1 MKPKNFKF
9 RNLFFCCFFLLIS
22 MLSFGQNKKS
32 DEMILTDDG
41 VILNLKGTF
50 KISWDRSDPN
60 VPCSSPGYGQML
72 FYPNNKAIVNGKA
85 IILLLRDFDF
95 YNWDKNKDYDKEFD
109 EEEKAKVEIL
119 KKTFPEEFEKMEK
132 IKKGKMQSPV
142 KVIIKKVTPY
152 TECDFTTVYAQVT
165 DIKKIDGAKSKIT
178 KLKVKKKSDES
189 DDFDEPYLDELPYVK
204 LYEVSTKDGY
214 ANIREK
220 PSTNSKIVTRLENK
234 KILKYIMADGDW
246 YYVYINEHSTN
257 PDEDY
262 KVTEFW
268 GFVHKSQLKWKKA
281 YYEMNDDEKALL
293 EIK

>member
-41 VILNLKGTF
+41 LILNLKGTF

-85 IILLLRDFDF
+85 IILRLRDFDF

-132 IKKGKMQSPV
+132 IKKGEMQSPV

-178 KLKVKKKSDES
+178 KLEVKKKLDES
-189 DDFDEPYLDELPYVK
+189 DDFDEPHLDEAGYLQEYRVK
-204 LYEVSTKDGY
+204 SKDRY
-214 ANIREK
+214 ANLREK
-220 PSTNSKIVTRLENK
+220 PTTDSKILLKLDNETVV
-234 KILKYIMADGDW
+234 KYITKYGDW
-246 YYVYINEHSTN
+246 YYIYYAAYPS
-257 PDEDY
+257 DY
-262 KVTEFW
+262 TKDSEVKEYR
-268 GFVHKSQLKWKKA
+268 GFIHKSQL
-281 YYEMNDDEKALL
+281 EKRFD
-293 EIK
+293 

>member
-1 MKPKNFKF
+1 MKLKNFKF
-9 RNLFFCCFFLLIS
+9 RNIFFCYFFLLIS
-22 MLSFGQNKKS
+22 IFSFGQSKKS

-132 IKKGKMQSPV
+132 IKKGEMQSPV

-165 DIKKIDGAKSKIT
+165 DLKKIDGAKTKIT
-178 KLKVKKKSDES
+178 KLEVKKKLDES
-189 DDFDEPYLDELPYVK
+189 DDFDEPHLDEVGYLQEYRVK
-204 LYEVSTKDGY
+204 SKDRY
-214 ANIREK
+214 ANLREK
-220 PSTNSKIVTRLENK
+220 PTTDSKILLKLDNETVV
-234 KILKYIMADGDW
+234 KYITKYDDW
-246 YYVYINEHSTN
+246 YYIYYAAYPS
-257 PDEDY
+257 DY
-262 KVTEFW
+262 TKDSEVKEYR
-268 GFVHKSQLKWKKA
+268 GFIHKSQL
-281 YYEMNDDEKALL
+281 EKRFD
-293 EIK
+293 

>member
-85 IILLLRDFDF
+85 IILRLRDFDF

-132 IKKGKMQSPV
+132 IKKGEMQSPV

-178 KLKVKKKSDES
+178 KLKVKK
-189 DDFDEPYLDELPYVK
+189 LDEFHDLDDDAILDENDIK
-204 LYEVSTKDGY
+204 WYEVNSKDGY
-214 ANIREK
+214 ANMREK
-220 PSTNSKIVTRLENK
+220 PSTNSKIVTKLENK
-234 KILKYIMADGDW
+234 ETVKYIMANGDW
-246 YYVYINEHSTN
+246 YYVYYADYPS
-257 PDEDY
+257 DY
-262 KVTEFW
+262 KNDPTVKEYR
-268 GFVHKSQLKWKKA
+268 GFIHKSQL
-281 YYEMNDDEKALL
+281 EKRVY
-293 EIK
+293 